1 VDIKLVLIHLGG
13 YPPKHFLENIEY
25 LLRNFPGIGIDLI
38 VSKGISPKLSND
50 RVRLFQYEPNSLI
63 SEVLIRQ
70 EHDETFRK
78 GFWRYST
85 ERLFALAE
93 HSMTFPEHAYLHIE
107 SDVLILPGFPF
118 DRMKSVENLCWTR
131 YDANRDLA
139 SLVYIPNSE
148 FARWLYK
155 TMSEVMS
162 EFSDLN
168 DMLLLNKIA
177 IRHPDKIDLFPTAPH
192 LQSDLFCSLYMNEE
206 SEKIDV
212 SKNFSKFE
220 GLFDSAAIGIWM
232 TGTDP
237 RNHFGLRKM
246 FATEELL
253 RTPTY
258 IDPSKAHYKF
268 SKDSGL
274 TFSQGSLDIRIFN
287 LHIHSKDLE
296 LFGENWESYLG
307 EIVTQSYKKRT
318 KYDFSFRILI
328 DLILENMEKGTLLRF
343 LLWLPGIRTA
353 RKMAITRKLK
363 FLR

>member
-1 VDIKLVLIHLGG
+1 MEINLVLIHLGG
-13 YPPKHFLENIEY
+13 YPPKHFMENIEY

-38 VSKGISPKLSND
+38 VSEGVSPKISSK
-50 RVRLFQYEPNSLI
+50 RVRIFQYKPNSLI

-118 DRMKSVENLCWTR
+118 ERMKSIEKLCWTR
-131 YDANRDLA
+131 YDDNRDLA

-148 FARWLYK
+148 SARWLYK

-162 EFSDLN
+162 EFFDLN

-177 IRHPDKIDLFPTAPH
+177 IRHPDKVDLFPTAPNP
-192 LQSDLFCSLYMNEE
+192 QSDLLCSLYMSNE
-206 SEKIDV
+206 SEKIAVTKD
-212 SKNFSKFE
+212 FSKFE
-220 GLFDSAAIGIWM
+220 GVFDSAAIGIWL

-237 RNHFGLRKM
+237 RNYFGVRKK

-258 IDPSKAHYKF
+258 IDPSRADYKF
-268 SKDSGL
+268 SKESGL
-274 TFSQGSLDIRIFN
+274 TFSRGALDIRIFN

-296 LFGENWESYLG
+296 LFGENWETFLR

-328 DLILENMEKGTLLRF
+328 DLILENREKGTLLRF

-353 RKMAITRKLK
+353 RKMAITRK
-363 FLR
+363 